1 MTETRSIEIPLQD
14 SDEVIELDLTELPD
28 VKEVL
33 GILTQEK
40 TTLNIWITLALEY
53 WRQKKVEDFKTLLEN
68 ARNSANLEYQ
78 DHEKDQMTCLDTLAA
93 SYVQQARKEKS
104 KDKRQELFM
113 QATQLYTMAD
123 KIIMYDKNHLLG
135 RACFCLLEGN
145 KMDQAD
151 AQFNFVLN
159 QSPDNIPSLLG
170 KACISFN
177 KKDYKQALQFYK
189 KVLRIN
195 PNCPADVRLGMGHCF
210 YKLGNLE
217 KARLAF
223 SRCLQLDNKNV
234 GAIVGMAVLDI
245 NSNSVEKIRK
255 GTTMLSTG
263 YRLDSTNPM
272 VLNRL
277 ADHFFFKKA
286 YDRVK
291 HLALH
296 AYHNTENEAIQAESC
311 YQLARSF
318 HAEGDYDQA
327 FQYYYQS
334 FQFASP
340 TFVLPHFGLGQMY
353 LAKKDG
359 NDQANKEKACN
370 HFEIVLKTF
379 PDNYETMKILA
390 SLYCES
396 DDPEKLEKAK
406 KFFKKVTENQ
416 PEDVEAWVELA
427 QLLERQPSSN
437 EGVQGALKAY
447 GKATMLIR
455 SKVEQDIPPEILNN
469 IAGLHFRLG
478 NFNEAKRYYQRAL
491 DMCKKDPDN
500 KYLSSIM
507 VTIQYN
513 MGRVHESL
521 FQFNEAENIYKDV
534 LRTNNKYI
542 DCCLRLGCMKRDLGS
557 VFDASNWFKEAI
569 NLDNHNAD
577 AWSLFGNMH
586 CKRFEWHPGQKKFER
601 ILKQNDKDVYSK
613 LALGNIW
620 LQTLHNPHKDKERE
634 KRHQQRALQM
644 YKKVLKDDPKNIFAA
659 NGIGAVLAH
668 QGHVREAR
676 DIFAQVREATAD
688 VCDVWVNL
696 AHVYMEQRQY
706 LSAVQM
712 YDSCMRKFH
721 KRGDPELLVHLARA
735 QFKCGKLAECK
746 KTLLRA
752 RHVAPHDTAVLY
764 NVSCVLMQVGKAVLV
779 DEKSNL
785 QTVLIAISDLKL
797 AQDYFTY
804 LSTCGDRM
812 KFDLKQAAT
821 EASRCRDL
829 LSQANNIRQRAQTN
843 EEAEKKMKEEQEKK
857 KQIIRQKQEQEKRN
871 KMLAEEER
879 MRALMEQRQ
888 LTNNKVKQLNQNEFV
903 NTDKEKKKSHKR
915 KKQTNDDIGMS
926 SSDEEGQ
933 QSSNK
938 KRKKPTKKRKIVE
951 NTQLSQKQQAKIKSK
966 EVISDSDSSV
976 DSSDNEEPM
985 PQSDNDVLPD
995 VSSSSEDNQDEDNVR
1010 GESPAPKKR
1019 AKMLES
1025 SSDED
1030 GDQGFNQQQQEEGSG
1045 NEQSEAED
1053 NEEQMEG
1060 QEENQ
1065 ESDRENQ
1072 GSDQEVANSPDQD
1085 SEGANSPDAQQHD
1098 SESEGESRQ
1107 NIQNS
1112 EINVSSDSE

>member
-1 MTETRSIEIPLQD
+1 MTMVEQRSIEIPLQD
-14 SDEVIELDLTELPD
+14 SDEVIELDLTQLPD
-28 VKEVL
+28 VSEVL

-53 WRQKKVEDFKTLLEN
+53 WRQNKVEDFKTLLEN
-68 ARNSANLEYQ
+68 ARNSANLEYGE
-78 DHEKDQMTCLDTLAA
+78 HEKDQMTCLDTLAA

-104 KDKRQELFM
+104 KDKRQDLFM

-135 RACFCLLEGN
+135 RACFCLLEGD

-177 KKDYKQALQFYK
+177 KKEYKQALQFYK
-189 KVLRIN
+189 KVLRVN

-223 SRCLQLDNKNV
+223 ARCLQLDRTNV

-245 NSNSVEKIRK
+245 NSNSVDKIRK

-263 YRLDSTNPM
+263 YRLDSSNPM

-318 HAEGDYDQA
+318 HAEGHYDDA

-359 NDQANKEKACN
+359 NEVQNKEKACD
-370 HFEIVLKTF
+370 HFEIVLKAF

-427 QLLERQPSSN
+427 QLLERQPTSSSSN

-447 GKATMLIR
+447 GRATMLIR

-634 KRHQQRALQM
+634 RRHQQRALQM
-644 YKKVLKDDPKNIFAA
+644 YKKVLRDDPKNIFAA

-735 QFKCGKLAECK
+735 QFKCGKLSECK

-779 DEKSNL
+779 DGKSNL
-785 QTVLIAISDLKL
+785 QTVLHAISDLKL

-804 LSTCGDRM
+804 LSACGDRM

-829 LSQANNIRQRAQTN
+829 LSQANNIRERAQKC
-843 EEAEKKMKEEQEKK
+843 EEEEKRMRDEQEKTK
-857 KQIIRQKQEQEKRN
+857 KEIRQKQEQEKRN
-871 KMLAEEER
+871 RMMAEEEK
-879 MRALMEQRQ
+879 MRALMEQRH
-888 LTNNKVKQLNQNEFV
+888 LTNTRVKQLNQNDFV
-903 NTDKEKKKSHKR
+903 VEKEKKKSHKR

-926 SSDEEGQ
+926 SSDEENPQ
-933 QSSNK
+933 TSNK

-951 NTQLSQKQQAKIKSK
+951 TTQLSQKQQAKIKSK

-976 DSSDNEEPM
+976 DSSDNNEERN
-985 PQSDNDVLPD
+985 QLPD
-995 VSSSSEDNQDEDNVR
+995 ISSSSEDENHGGN
-1010 GESPAPKKR
+1010 SPSPKKR

-1030 GDQGFNQQQQEEGSG
+1030 DNQGFANQEEQQEASDN
-1045 NEQSEAED
+1045 NEQSENEA
-1053 NEEQMEG
+1053 EEQRNEANDSDAQNVDSDEG
-1060 QEENQ
+1060 E
-1065 ESDRENQ
+1065 
-1072 GSDQEVANSPDQD
+1072 APD
-1085 SEGANSPDAQQHD
+1085 SEGEAPNMQQDSDAGSD
-1098 SESEGESRQ
+1098 EGNTPPR
-1107 NIQNS
+1107 NS